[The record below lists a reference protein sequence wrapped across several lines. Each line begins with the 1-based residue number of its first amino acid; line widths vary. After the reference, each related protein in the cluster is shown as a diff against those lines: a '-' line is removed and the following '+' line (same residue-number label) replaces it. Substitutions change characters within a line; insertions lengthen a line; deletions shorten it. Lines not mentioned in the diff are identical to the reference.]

1 MKEMLE
7 KLLHEKVFVLYT
19 DQEKT
24 CQATGVVIGVSE
36 NFLCLK
42 TDYNEIF
49 LNFSQIL
56 KVKRRLN
63 GESNEDRTE
72 NIE

>member
-1 MKEMLE
+1 MKAMLE
-7 KLLHEKVFVLYT
+7 KLLHEKVFVLYL
-19 DQEKT
+19 DQSQT

-42 TDYNEIF
+42 TDVNELY

-56 KVKRRLN
+56 KVKRKLN
-63 GESNEDRTE
+63 GENYEDRPE
-72 NIE
+72 NPE